1 MTSYALCLYFYP
13 KLESKPHKEGTEL
26 SNLYMSNIFLGIV
39 KISADIEH

>member
-13 KLESKPHKEGTEL
+13 KLESNPHKEGTEL
-26 SNLYMSNIFLGIV
+26 SNLYMSNISLGIV